1 MKIAITGGT
10 GFIGSHI
17 VEALAARGH
26 EVTCLSRNPEKQKI
40 FDGLPVRFVHGTLDS
55 PEALSGLVRRQDVVI
70 HAAGLT
76 KAGSFEEYVRTNVGG
91 TERLLEAMRASTP
104 APGRFVFFSSAEAM
118 GPSPGGEPLTED
130 AEPKPFTA
138 YGKSKMMA
146 EQSVER
152 ARGEMPVTIIRP
164 PAVYGPRDKDVAILF
179 RLLSRGFQ
187 PVVRPLPSFSVL
199 YVKNLAAAICQV
211 VEGARDGM
219 RSYFLTDG
227 KPCSWLDFG
236 CMIARALGKKTLR
249 LRIPKALV
257 HVIAGFAGILT
268 AVTGKSG
275 ILSRDKIEA
284 LVGTWVV
291 SDQRARRELGYR
303 PSYST
308 EQGIVETAQWYRE
321 SGWLK

>member
-26 EVTCLSRNPEKQKI
+26 EVTCLARNPEKEKI
-40 FDGLPVRFVHGTLDS
+40 FAGLPVRFVHGTMDS
-55 PEALSGLVRRQDVVI
+55 TEALSRLVKRQDVVI
-70 HAAGLT
+70 HLAGLT
-76 KAGSFEEYVRTNVGG
+76 KAGSFEEYVRANVGG
-91 TERLLEAMRASTP
+91 TEKLLEAMRTSSP
-104 APGRFVFFSSAEAM
+104 APRQFVLFSSAEAM
-118 GPSPGGEPLTED
+118 GPSPGGAPLTED

-146 EQSVER
+146 EQCAER
-152 ARGEMPVTIIRP
+152 VSGEIPVTIIRP

-211 VEGARDGM
+211 VEGVRAGV

-227 KPCSWLDFG
+227 KPCSWLEFG
-236 CMIARALGKKTLR
+236 CLIARALGKKTLR
-249 LRIPKALV
+249 LVVPRAVIHA
-257 HVIAGFAGILT
+257 IAGAAGFLT
-268 AVTGKSG
+268 AITGKSG
-275 ILSRDKIEA
+275 ILSKDKIEA
-284 LVGTWVV
+284 LIGSWVV
-291 SDQRARRELGYR
+291 SDERARRELGYS
-303 PSYST
+303 PTYST
-308 EQGIVETAQWYRE
+308 EQGITETAEWYRE
-321 SGWLK
+321 SGWL